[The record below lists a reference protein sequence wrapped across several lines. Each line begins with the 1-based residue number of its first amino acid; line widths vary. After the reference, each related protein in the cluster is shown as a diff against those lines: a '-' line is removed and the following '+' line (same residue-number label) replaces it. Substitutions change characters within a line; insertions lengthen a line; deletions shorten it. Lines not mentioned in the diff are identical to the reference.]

1 MKKYILLN
9 ALCFVLSLMTTAQE
23 SDKVKLKPL
32 NRIKLPEGVKVGVL
46 QSLAIPPVTSDYV
59 SSGQK
64 LTPQLISE
72 INKPATV
79 MVWSMYNF
87 TVTYPQPGSFMM
99 ILLKFE
105 ANNLVKNGQLADDGT
120 AALNYILNKVASNPG
135 SYITPTTNILTTTFS
150 LGGTGSGA
158 FISPDG
164 FIVTNAHV
172 VEIDIETSRAQ
183 AAQSILGNI
192 VDTELGKLIKDY
204 DADPDPKIL
213 SNCINAIFTYYG
225 NFLRLTNESVNYT
238 IKTGKTIEMPAYILP
253 ATLITK
259 GGTIPKKDVA
269 ILKVQGSNFPTI
281 AFGDDRKLKTGDNL
295 YVMGYPANI
304 EQSDVLKMYKM
315 KEPSFTS
322 GMMNARQETAHGWTA
337 IQLDAASYKGNSGG
351 PVFNELGEVVG
362 LLTFG
367 SQNQDK
373 SDLVQGFNFI
383 VPSSVVGE
391 FVRNANA
398 SPKLGTAM
406 LQFRKA
412 ILSKQE
418 KPDESLI
425 MLNAVKEYNNDWPYL
440 NQTINELTL
449 AEMNKPKP
457 WYKSLFGINFKWYHY
472 TGLIMGVVYLVFW
485 VFQKLFD

>member
-1 MKKYILLN
+1 MKKCI
-9 ALCFVLSLMTTAQE
+9 FFIVLSFALSGMISAQNANN
-23 SDKVKLKPL
+23 LKPL
-32 NRIKLPEGVKVGVL
+32 NRIKLPNGVKVGVL
-46 QSLAIPPVTSDYV
+46 PALAIPPVTSDYLP
-59 SSGQK
+59 SGQK

-87 TVTYPQPGSFMM
+87 TLTYPEPGSFMM

-105 ANNLVKNGQLADDGT
+105 ANNLVNKGQLANDGT
-120 AALNYILNKVASNPG
+120 SALNYILTKVASNPG
-135 SYITPTTNILTTTFS
+135 AYITPTSNILTTTFN

-172 VEIDIETSRAQ
+172 VEIDLQTSRLQ

-204 DADPDPKIL
+204 GAEPDAKIL
-213 SNCINAIFTYYG
+213 AQCINSIFAYYG

-238 IKTGKTIEMPAYILP
+238 IKTGKTIENPSYVLP

-259 GGTIPKKDVA
+259 GGAIPNKDVA

-295 YVMGYPANI
+295 YVMGYPGNI
-304 EQSDVLKMYKM
+304 ENSDVLKKYKM

-322 GMMNARQETAHGWTA
+322 GMMNARQETAQGWTA
-337 IQLDAASYKGNSGG
+337 IQLDAATYKGNSGG
-351 PVFNELGEVVG
+351 PVFNEFGEVVG

-367 SQNQDK
+367 SHNQEGT
-373 SDLVQGFNFI
+373 DLVQGFNFI

-391 FVRNANA
+391 FVRSANA
-398 SPKLGTAM
+398 APKLGTAM

-412 ILSKQE
+412 ILSKLE
-418 KPDESLI
+418 KPDESLT
-425 MLNAVKEYNNDWPYL
+425 MLNTVREYNNDWPYL
-440 NQTINELTL
+440 SQAINEITL
-449 AEMNKPKP
+449 AEANKPKP
-457 WYKSLFGINFKWYHY
+457 WYKSFLGINFKWYHY

-485 VFQKLFD
+485 LFQKIFD